1 MVSLS
6 RWASSRYKSAFQTTK
21 APPLSAGLRTTSFR
35 ARSELRAL
43 NSEGVR
49 LDGLLGRKLTRRSM
63 SCQHCRMNSSRYPY
77 WSSGGDQEDFLR
89 LIASKTSLWGT
100 EGRL

>member
-1 MVSLS
+1 M
-6 RWASSRYKSAFQTTK
+6 
-21 APPLSAGLRTTSFR
+21 SFR

-49 LDGLLGRKLTRRSM
+49 LDGLFGRNLGRRSM
-63 SCQHCRMNSSRYPY
+63 SCQHCRMNSSRDPY
-77 WSSGGDQEDFLR
+77 WSSGGDQEDFLG

-100 EGRL
+100 EGWL

>member
-1 MVSLS
+1 M
-6 RWASSRYKSAFQTTK
+6 
-21 APPLSAGLRTTSFR
+21 SFR

-49 LDGLLGRKLTRRSM
+49 LDGLLGRNLGRRSM
-63 SCQHCRMNSSRYPY
+63 SCRHCRMNSSRDPY
-77 WSSGGDQEDFLR
+77 WSSGGDQEDFLG

-100 EGRL
+100 EGWL